1 MENIKDIKDIL
12 TLEEHLASFQDVNPV
27 YKHLYATWMIAK
39 ADLPNILHNIV
50 LSFPHYSRHDASH
63 AETIL
68 RRIESILGNERILKL
83 PPTETWLIL
92 MSAYTHDLGM
102 LINDQELR
110 EIWKSEEFL
119 SYLNEIKKERSSS
132 DLVSYVSPFFEK
144 NFFTSLPND
153 WPVQVKWDV
162 IILSADYLRRYH
174 PERSKDMLQNPD
186 IRKRYFQMDFSF
198 DHFINERLIF
208 LLGEIAVL
216 HGKPFSDIL
225 NLAKCASGLGTS
237 NDFIYP
243 RRIAALL
250 RLGDLLDMDNGRFDE
265 NAYSLYGIVPKTTEA
280 QREKH
285 SSLRHFLVSESRIEV
300 TADCPDEDSF
310 IAASDWMTWLKNEI
324 QNLALHWN
332 EIMPENFGTAPTLIQ
347 PNIFLKGKKIEGDSL
362 AEFNFDNQSL
372 FEVFEGANIYK
383 NPFSCIREL
392 IQNAVDASKIR
403 LWHQLRR
410 GEYREEIGRRKDLK
424 NLKPWDIPNN
434 IYKKF
439 SITVELEYEREKKEY
454 KIKVSDSGIGISNE
468 RLKQMSCIAKS
479 THENSVCKE
488 EYELMPAWLRPT
500 GAFGLGL
507 QSVFRVTDA
516 LLCETLP
523 EKEEPKKIIFRSQN
537 KGGRI
542 SCQELMDNGSRG
554 PGTDFSFFV
563 RNERVTKGS
572 FPLGG
577 YFYNRINSLDPF
589 ENDFLKSAEDSDLY
603 YLLDCIASDV
613 NTTLFPITIYHN
625 FESMKKAILV
635 YSGQYEKINNE
646 NFLKKRKKIPDTNIL
661 FDIDWNNECIQAYDC
676 GCDIYFK
683 FDFKKYNHFFGQRGL
698 NYTFKGMNVDFGRWE
713 QGIYGI
719 PTELLKGTIDFSGF
733 PTKEYLTLNREHIRS
748 NRIDEITNILQKDIH
763 HILIYA
769 MEMANANSNKFD
781 DTSLIWYLFA
791 WLYTYELESDD
802 SDKLDKTALQE
813 CIKKRMTSSISAYQY
828 DGGGFKSIEKIL
840 SDLYDNIW
848 KKGYL
853 YIFTSD
859 NFMYGQ
865 RENVAHILDN
875 IIKQTNKN
883 QFPDDIIAYSYSSV
897 RALLS
902 LEKLHVKRVW
912 TDSDENQTNC
922 LYECSIDCNY
932 ELPEYSD
939 KFLAYVNKELL
950 KRPRIV
956 TIANKKYAN
965 LAVKNYPSVLGFS
978 EHSFHPL
985 RIGSFYWKYAITPF
999 NSDDISAITK
1009 NNREDV
1015 ETYWKKIDERDDFLA
1030 LVKYVKENNINEN
1043 ITEQSIKETY
1053 HEWYCDIIKLL
1064 SMEK

>member
-1 MENIKDIKDIL
+1 
-12 TLEEHLASFQDVNPV
+12 
-27 YKHLYATWMIAK
+27 
-39 ADLPNILHNIV
+39 
-50 LSFPHYSRHDASH
+50 
-63 AETIL
+63 
-68 RRIESILGNERILKL
+68 
-83 PPTETWLIL
+83 
-92 MSAYTHDLGM
+92 
-102 LINDQELR
+102 
-110 EIWKSEEFL
+110 
-119 SYLNEIKKERSSS
+119 
-132 DLVSYVSPFFEK
+132 
-144 NFFTSLPND
+144 
-153 WPVQVKWDV
+153 
-162 IILSADYLRRYH
+162 
-174 PERSKDMLQNPD
+174 
-186 IRKRYFQMDFSF
+186 
-198 DHFINERLIF
+198 
-208 LLGEIAVL
+208 
-216 HGKPFSDIL
+216 
-225 NLAKCASGLGTS
+225 
-237 NDFIYP
+237 
-243 RRIAALL
+243 
-250 RLGDLLDMDNGRFDE
+250 
-265 NAYSLYGIVPKTTEA
+265 
-280 QREKH
+280 
-285 SSLRHFLVSESRIEV
+285 
-300 TADCPDEDSF
+300 
-310 IAASDWMTWLKNEI
+310 
-324 QNLALHWN
+324 
-332 EIMPENFGTAPTLIQ
+332 
-347 PNIFLKGKKIEGDSL
+347 
-362 AEFNFDNQSL
+362 
-372 FEVFEGANIYK
+372 
-383 NPFSCIREL
+383 
-392 IQNAVDASKIR
+392 
-403 LWHQLRR
+403 
-410 GEYREEIGRRKDLK
+410 
-424 NLKPWDIPNN
+424 
-434 IYKKF
+434 
-439 SITVELEYEREKKEY
+439 
-454 KIKVSDSGIGISNE
+454 
-468 RLKQMSCIAKS
+468 MSCIAKS
-479 THENSVCKE
+479 THENSVCKD

-507 QSVFRVTDA
+507 QSVFRVTDT
-516 LLCETLP
+516 LFCETLP

-542 SCQELMDNGSRG
+542 SCQELMDNGSRRT
-554 PGTDFSFFV
+554 GTDFSFFV
-563 RNERVTKGS
+563 RNKRIAKGS

-577 YFYNRINSLDPF
+577 YFYTRINSLDPF
-589 ENDFLKSAEDSDLY
+589 ENSFLESAEDSDLY

-646 NFLKKRKKIPDTNIL
+646 NFLKKRKKIPNTNIL

-813 CIKKRMTSSISAYQY
+813 CIKKRMTSRISAYQY

-840 SDLYDNIW
+840 SDLYDDIW

-859 NFMYGQ
+859 DFMYGQ
-865 RENVAHILDN
+865 RENVARILDN

-999 NSDDISAITK
+999 NSDDIAAITK